1 MINTNSKIANQFL
14 NDLGNFK
21 NDIKPFNNISV
32 QDVNDTVVILKNEA
46 TGKSSNYSKY
56 DLAESI
62 AFRLDI
68 GIFNEQAVT
77 KENAQSKFTELF
89 TLLV

>member
-1 MINTNSKIANQFL
+1 MINNNSKIANQFL

-32 QDVNDTVVILKNEA
+32 QDVNDTVVILKNGE

-77 KENAQSKFTELF
+77 KENAQSKFSELC

>member
-1 MINTNSKIANQFL
+1 M
-14 NDLGNFK
+14 
-21 NDIKPFNNISV
+21 
-32 QDVNDTVVILKNEA
+32 NDTVVILKNEE

>member
-21 NDIKPFNNISV
+21 NDIKSFNNISV
-32 QDVNDTVVILKNEA
+32 QDVNDKFVILKNEE
-46 TGKSSNYSKY
+46 TGKSSKYSKS

-62 AFRLDI
+62 TFKLDL
-68 GIFNEQAVT
+68 GIFNEQEVT
-77 KENAQSKFTELF
+77 KENAQSKFSELC

>member
-32 QDVNDTVVILKNEA
+32 QDVNDSFVILKNEA
-46 TGKSSNYSKY
+46 TGKSSNYSKS

-62 AFRLDI
+62 AFKLDL
-68 GIFNEQAVT
+68 GIFNEQEVT
-77 KENAQSKFTELF
+77 KENAQSKFSELC

>member
-32 QDVNDTVVILKNEA
+32 QDVNDTLVILKNEA
-46 TGKSSNYSKY
+46 TGKSSNYSKS
-56 DLAESI
+56 DLAKSI
-62 AFRLDI
+62 IFKLDL
-68 GIFNEQAVT
+68 GIFNEQEVT
-77 KENAQSKFTELF
+77 KENAQSKFSELC

>member
-1 MINTNSKIANQFL
+1 MINKNSKIANQFL

-21 NDIKPFNNISV
+21 NDIKFFNNISV
-32 QDVNDTVVILKNEA
+32 QDVNDTVVILKNEV

-77 KENAQSKFTELF
+77 KENAQSKFSELC

>member
-46 TGKSSNYSKY
+46 TGKSSNYSKS
-56 DLAESI
+56 DLAEAI
-62 AFRLDI
+62 TFKLDF
-68 GIFNEQAVT
+68 GIFNEQEVT
-77 KENAQSKFTELF
+77 KENAQSKFSELC

>member
-32 QDVNDTVVILKNEA
+32 QDVNDTVVILKNEV
-46 TGKSSNYSKY
+46 TGKSSNYRKS

-62 AFRLDI
+62 IFKLDL
-68 GIFNEQAVT
+68 GIFNEQEVT